1 MKSDMRR
8 KGIWLGPQDQAA
20 IDVIRERY
28 GCDTESMAVRLA
40 LRVLAA
46 SPMLT
51 IAGSEAT
58 AVGYPPRPLHA
69 RRSARPQKPGE
80 LR

>member
-1 MKSDMRR
+1 MRSDMKR

-20 IDVIRERY
+20 IDVIRDRY

-40 LRVLAA
+40 LRVLAS

-51 IAGSEAT
+51 LAGDLT
-58 AVGYPPRPLHA
+58 VDCPPRPVHA
-69 RRSARPQKPGE
+69 RRSARPGSPQ
-80 LR
+80 